1 MSQAACGLAAGH
13 FLDLNLSFAKVF
25 FQTLEGMAELLD
37 TVLFFAYGGRF
48 HFGPADCSPIVGEIG
63 RFFAEKSKAL
73 PFWSGYQDALAK
85 RGSMDSIGSAA
96 VEGRFHCMALI
107 H

>member
-37 TVLFFAYGGRF
+37 TVSLFRVWWAVPLWACRLQS
-48 HFGPADCSPIVGEIG
+48 D
-63 RFFAEKSKAL
+63 
-73 PFWSGYQDALAK
+73 SG
-85 RGSMDSIGSAA
+85 
-96 VEGRFHCMALI
+96 
-107 H
+107 